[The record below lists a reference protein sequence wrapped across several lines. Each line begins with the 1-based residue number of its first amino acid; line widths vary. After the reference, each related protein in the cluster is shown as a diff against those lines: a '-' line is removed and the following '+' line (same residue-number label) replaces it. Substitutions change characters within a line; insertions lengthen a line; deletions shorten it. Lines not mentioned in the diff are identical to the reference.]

1 MQKPRPS
8 RRRPAARPQRRGR
21 RQGGRLTVHVNSDTF
36 NERGVTL
43 KGGAIITVAKVPLP
57 AEIEKLGATVVND
70 PAERLLL
77 DGNFYYSGEIP

>member
-1 MQKPRPS
+1 M
-8 RRRPAARPQRRGR
+8 
-21 RQGGRLTVHVNSDTF
+21 
-36 NERGVTL
+36 TL

-57 AEIEKLGATVVND
+57 AEIEELGATVVND